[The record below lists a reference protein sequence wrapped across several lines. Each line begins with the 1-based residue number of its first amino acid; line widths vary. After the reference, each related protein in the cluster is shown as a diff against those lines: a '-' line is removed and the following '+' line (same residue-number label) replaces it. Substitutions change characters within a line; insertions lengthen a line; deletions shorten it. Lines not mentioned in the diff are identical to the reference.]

1 MALGYYILIV
11 ILCIQIL
18 AIVLGILTWYYEVY
32 SQMFG
37 IIVSEVGDD
46 LRDLIKTAEDL
57 KKDCNEAN
65 VEEG

>member
-1 MALGYYILIV
+1 MALGYYILLV

-32 SQMFG
+32 TQMFG

-57 KKDCNEAN
+57 KKRMQ
-65 VEEG
+65 